1 MASDKSGR
9 GDRTVYDQSSKD
21 DEAILSESLRREASS
36 AGEKIHEAGL
46 QIKSKVADLGA
57 DVQAATAEQITTLQ
71 SRLAEGITAYADA
84 ADEASRAFA
93 DKESTRTAE
102 LMQSAAGVLR
112 DLAGSLS
119 NKPIANVVD
128 DLRGYGRSHPAILVG
143 GAMLAGIAIGRLMRS
158 SPGTGPGSQG
168 KDRL

>member
-9 GDRTVYDQSSKD
+9 SDRTVYDQSSN
-21 DEAILSESLRREASS
+21 ESLRPEANS
-36 AGEKIHEAGL
+36 AGQKIQEAGL

-57 DVQAATAEQITTLQ
+57 DAQEATAEQVTTLQ
-71 SRLAEGITAYADA
+71 RRLAEGITAYADT

-119 NKPIANVVD
+119 NKPIAHVVD
-128 DLRGYGRSHPAILVG
+128 DLRSYGRSHPAILVG

-158 SPGTGPGSQG
+158 SPATDSGAQW
-168 KDRL
+168 KDRS